1 MHRLS
6 LARTPVERA
15 EEVSRMAELSRL
27 AKRRFLTMK
36 HPGASENEINAI
48 WLESAYR
55 GKVDDSLMDKALA
68 VIRSR
73 DQAK

>member
-15 EEVSRMAELSRL
+15 EVVARMAELSRL

-48 WLESAYR
+48 WLESTYR
-55 GKVDDSLMDKALA
+55 GKVDDRLMDKALA

-73 DQAK
+73 DQAE